1 MSNKPTS
8 KGDYFYFTKSIDDIV
23 KVVADIAKSIDEN
36 VEDWNI
42 IDVNGED
49 IAGPINSYLTAD
61 PTIWKII

>member
-8 KGDYFYFTKSIDDIV
+8 KGDYFYFTKNVDNIV
-23 KVVADIAKSIDEN
+23 KVVADITKSIDEN

-49 IAGPINSYLTAD
+49 IARPINSYLTAD